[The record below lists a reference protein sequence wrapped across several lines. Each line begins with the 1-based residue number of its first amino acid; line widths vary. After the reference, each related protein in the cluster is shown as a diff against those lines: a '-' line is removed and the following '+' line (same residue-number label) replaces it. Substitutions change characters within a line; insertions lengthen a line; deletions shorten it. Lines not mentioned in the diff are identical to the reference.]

1 MMRNTTHFISID
13 REGPLTIITIRRPGV
28 RNALHRA
35 AHDEMAAALDA
46 FAADDDQ
53 WVAIITGDGDKAFCA
68 GQDLKSE
75 LPTSA
80 ASLPPSGCGGMTTR
94 FDLDK
99 PVIAAVNG
107 IAFGGGFELALACD
121 IIVAS
126 LQSTFALPEP
136 RVGLAALGGG
146 IQRLSQEIGMK
157 RAMSLLLTGRRLSAQ
172 DAAGFGLVAEVV
184 DSDVLDCARRWAAEI
199 IACAPLAIRATKRV
213 ALDAAARPLPDT
225 IPQMWDQPGIIKLLA
240 SEDAKEGPAA
250 FAQKRSPTWQAR

>member
-1 MMRNTTHFISID
+1 MTSSPQFIAID
-13 REGPLTIITIRRPGV
+13 REGPLTIITIRRPEA

-80 ASLPPSGCGGMTTR
+80 ASLPPSGCGGMTSR

-107 IAFGGGFELALACD
+107 VAFGGGFELALACD

-126 LQSTFALPEP
+126 SRALFAVPEP
-136 RVGLAALGGG
+136 RVGLAALAGG
-146 IQRLSQEIGMK
+146 IQRLAQEIGMK

-172 DAAGFGLVAEVV
+172 EAAALGLVAEVV
-184 DSDVLDCARRWAAEI
+184 DGDVLGCARRWAVEI
-199 IACAPLAIRATKRV
+199 IACAPLAVRATKRV
-213 ALDAAARPLPDT
+213 ALDAAAQPLSDTVVQLWNRPE
-225 IPQMWDQPGIIKLLA
+225 IAGLLA
-240 SEDAKEGPAA
+240 SRDAVEGRTA
-250 FAQKRSPTWQAR
+250 FAEKRSPDWQGR

>member
-1 MMRNTTHFISID
+1 MPATPQFISID
-13 REGPLTIITIRRPGV
+13 REGPLTIITIRRPEA

-46 FAADDDQ
+46 FAADDNQ
-53 WVAIITGDGDKAFCA
+53 WVVIITGDGDKAFCA

-80 ASLPPSGCGGMTTR
+80 ESLPPSGCGGMTSR

-126 LQSTFALPEP
+126 SQSSFALPEP
-136 RVGLAALGGG
+136 RVGLAALAGG

-172 DAAGFGLVAEVV
+172 EAAAMGLVAEVV
-184 DSDVLDCARRWAAEI
+184 EADVLDWVRNRSA
-199 IACAPLAIRATKRV
+199 
-213 ALDAAARPLPDT
+213 
-225 IPQMWDQPGIIKLLA
+225 QPTQRLGG
-240 SEDAKEGPAA
+240 SGE
-250 FAQKRSPTWQAR
+250 